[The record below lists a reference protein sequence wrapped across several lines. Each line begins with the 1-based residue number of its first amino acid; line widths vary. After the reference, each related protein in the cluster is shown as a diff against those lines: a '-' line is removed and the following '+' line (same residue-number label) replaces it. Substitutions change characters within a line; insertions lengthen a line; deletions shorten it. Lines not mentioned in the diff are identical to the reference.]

1 MKIYHNDNVR
11 EFAILD
17 ILKEHSKTSFN
28 ESGATFNEFG
38 EYIDYDHQQSL
49 NELNR
54 IPITSHVFIPPFL
67 ENLKQYLQL
76 QISGSSIRGI
86 GPTVN
91 PVKDPTSELASMAK
105 QGSFVVQN
113 RRSKRERALQAKEAA
128 GVENSNI
135 GSIIDTANTTEE
147 IKQEEKMLM

>member
-1 MKIYHNDNVR
+1 M
-11 EFAILD
+11 
-17 ILKEHSKTSFN
+17 
-28 ESGATFNEFG
+28 
-38 EYIDYDHQQSL
+38 

-113 RRSKRERALQAKEAA
+113 RRSKRERALQAKRSSWR
-128 GVENSNI
+128 G
-135 GSIIDTANTTEE
+135 
-147 IKQEEKMLM
+147 K